1 MMVLVGVIAGLLGAA
16 WGGHVQQE
24 VAEGSSVTLPCLST
38 ADGEHQF
45 QFWML
50 DDDSIVGPDNPGD
63 RKKYTY
69 EVLSGNLSIRA
80 VNVDDSGHYRCVAK
94 GWKSPIFNIEQV
106 ELVVHKD
113 WEEVWADDTGVNI
126 LRGVLALTALCVCG
140 GVACVLLRMRRHNY
154 LKSEGSQLFCRPI
167 YKSERIVPVDLSDE
181 EDELQQNEGTS
192 SPQRRASNVEIN
204 VLETD
209 LPRTLNSMYRSN

>member
-154 LKSEGSQLFCRPI
+154 LKSE
-167 YKSERIVPVDLSDE
+167 DLSDE

>member
-154 LKSEGSQLFCRPI
+154 LKSE
-167 YKSERIVPVDLSDE
+167 DLSDE
-181 EDELQQNEGTS
+181 EDELQQNEGNS
-192 SPQRRASNVEIN
+192 SPQRRASIVEIN